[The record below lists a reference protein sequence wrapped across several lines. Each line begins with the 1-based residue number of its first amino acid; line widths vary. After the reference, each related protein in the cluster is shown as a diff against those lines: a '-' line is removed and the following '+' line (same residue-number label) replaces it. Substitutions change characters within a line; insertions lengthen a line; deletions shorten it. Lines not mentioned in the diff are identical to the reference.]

1 MTGTI
6 KKTSRKH
13 ARIVVMDSDKDVL
26 KRLTKS
32 LGEEGYKVDNV
43 EETSK
48 MFEKIK
54 NEQVDIL
61 ILAVDSL
68 DTTGYELIPMIK
80 KMNGLLPIIA
90 ISADDSI
97 QMATKVREQGVFFY
111 AMKPLDMKEMKLAL
125 KNAFKRSIV
134 RQYEPIITQKKR
146 VVRKDFEEEILNLTE
161 ASKILEVSKHT
172 LRKLAKRGELPASR
186 IGTRW
191 YFIRNQL
198 FEWLRVTAAG
208 NQKNYGTLIL
218 ETMDEGVAV
227 VDKRLKIVSCN
238 SAYLQA
244 LDVPRDKIIGEYC
257 YRVSHR
263 SMVPCEETT
272 CPVRQAF
279 KKGRPIK
286 SMHVNYDSDG
296 REHYCDII
304 ALPIKDKQGNVSQ
317 VLEVIRDST
326 EIYDLNKHLNWIT
339 NFFAHES
346 RKTLGPIMMNISA
359 LVDNRLSKTIGV
371 KKRNEMLLSSL
382 CSLKLLYDMIRNYM
396 ISYKGQNRTI
406 QCYKKAVDIEHT
418 IFLPVIDELRPLF
431 CKKNMNVETQIRGD
445 KAVYCDGDL
454 MKIAFSNILNNATK
468 YGTEGTKI
476 QCVLTV
482 NHKGFEFSVLNEGIG
497 VPRNKLDDIFERF
510 ARFDKLGISGTGLG
524 LHVAKMIAEMHNGTI
539 RAEAGFFIEHQP
551 VTYDEFYVNE
561 NLCKIKEKNIKRF
574 ARFILTIPSG
584 EKGKNS
590 GGVT

>member
-1 MTGTI
+1 
-6 KKTSRKH
+6 
-13 ARIVVMDSDKDVL
+13 
-26 KRLTKS
+26 
-32 LGEEGYKVDNV
+32 
-43 EETSK
+43 
-48 MFEKIK
+48 
-54 NEQVDIL
+54 
-61 ILAVDSL
+61 
-68 DTTGYELIPMIK
+68 
-80 KMNGLLPIIA
+80 
-90 ISADDSI
+90 
-97 QMATKVREQGVFFY
+97 
-111 AMKPLDMKEMKLAL
+111 
-125 KNAFKRSIV
+125 
-134 RQYEPIITQKKR
+134 
-146 VVRKDFEEEILNLTE
+146 
-161 ASKILEVSKHT
+161 
-172 LRKLAKRGELPASR
+172 
-186 IGTRW
+186 
-191 YFIRNQL
+191 
-198 FEWLRVTAAG
+198 
-208 NQKNYGTLIL
+208 
-218 ETMDEGVAV
+218 
-227 VDKRLKIVSCN
+227 
-238 SAYLQA
+238 
-244 LDVPRDKIIGEYC
+244 
-257 YRVSHR
+257 
-263 SMVPCEETT
+263 
-272 CPVRQAF
+272 
-279 KKGRPIK
+279 
-286 SMHVNYDSDG
+286 
-296 REHYCDII
+296 
-304 ALPIKDKQGNVSQ
+304 
-317 VLEVIRDST
+317 
-326 EIYDLNKHLNWIT
+326 
-339 NFFAHES
+339 
-346 RKTLGPIMMNISA
+346 MNISA